1 MLGTLFKYDFREV
14 GRTMGP
20 LYAALVALS
29 GVMGALLGVKG
40 NKVYTAD
47 DALSVVLMVMMTA
60 WLLLF
65 VAISVIMLM
74 LVAHNYRD
82 TLFGSRGYL
91 TNVLPA
97 RAAEHVAD
105 KTINGLIWATFT
117 AFMSIVAFAMFII
130 TVVITVVL
138 IDPAAR
144 QSLLEGLGSISLG
157 SVFSAQS
164 GMLGVAKCAGVAAIS
179 FLVFSASA
187 VSWLFAGISLGS
199 MARKHPGLAK
209 AAAFA
214 TLALVWLL
222 VANVLATTYTLLLL
236 VQVAFTVVFSAMS
249 VYVLD
254 RHLDLE

>member
-29 GVMGALLGVKG
+29 VVMGALLGVKG
-40 NKVYTAD
+40 SKVYTAD

>member
-29 GVMGALLGVKG
+29 VVMGALLGVKG

-97 RAAEHVAD
+97 CAAEHVAD

-117 AFMSIVAFAMFII
+117 AFMSIVAFAMFFI

-138 IDPAAR
+138 INPAAR

>member
-29 GVMGALLGVKG
+29 VVMGALLGVKG

-199 MARKHPGLAK
+199 MARRHPGLAK

>member
-29 GVMGALLGVKG
+29 VVMGALLGVKG

-179 FLVFSASA
+179 FLVFSASV

-214 TLALVWLL
+214 TLALVWLP

>member
-29 GVMGALLGVKG
+29 VVMGALLGVKG

-105 KTINGLIWATFT
+105 KTINGLIWAMFT

-199 MARKHPGLAK
+199 MARRHPGLAK

-214 TLALVWLL
+214 TLALVWML

>member
-29 GVMGALLGVKG
+29 VVMGALLGVRG

-47 DALSVVLMVMMTA
+47 DVLSVVLMVMMTA

-130 TVVITVVL
+130 AVVITVVL
-138 IDPAAR
+138 IEPAAR

-179 FLVFSASA
+179 FLVFSASV

>member
-29 GVMGALLGVKG
+29 VVMGALLGVKG

-222 VANVLATTYTLLLL
+222 VANVLAATYTLLLL

>member
-29 GVMGALLGVKG
+29 VVMGALLGVKG

-47 DALSVVLMVMMTA
+47 DAISVVLMVMMTA

-130 TVVITVVL
+130 TVVITIVL

>member
-29 GVMGALLGVKG
+29 VVMGALLGVRG

-117 AFMSIVAFAMFII
+117 AFMSIVAFAMFFI

-138 IDPAAR
+138 INPAAR

>member
-29 GVMGALLGVKG
+29 VVMGALLGVKG

-144 QSLLEGLGSISLG
+144 QSLLEDLGSISLG

-199 MARKHPGLAK
+199 MTRKHPGLAK

-214 TLALVWLL
+214 TLALVWML

>member
-29 GVMGALLGVKG
+29 VVMGALLGVRG

-199 MARKHPGLAK
+199 MARRHPGLAK

>member
-29 GVMGALLGVKG
+29 VVMGALLGVKG

-199 MARKHPGLAK
+199 MTRKHPGLAK

>member
-29 GVMGALLGVKG
+29 VVMGALLGVKG

-236 VQVAFTVVFSAMS
+236 VQVAFTVVFSAM
-249 VYVLD
+249 
-254 RHLDLE
+254 

>member
-29 GVMGALLGVKG
+29 VVMGALLGVKG

-60 WLLLF
+60 LLLLF

-117 AFMSIVAFAMFII
+117 AFMSIVAFAMFFI

-138 IDPAAR
+138 INPAAR

-222 VANVLATTYTLLLL
+222 VANVLATTYALLLL

>member
-29 GVMGALLGVKG
+29 VVMGALLGVRG

-47 DALSVVLMVMMTA
+47 DVLSVVLMVMMTA

-138 IDPAAR
+138 IEPAAR

>member
-29 GVMGALLGVKG
+29 VVMGALLGVKG

-65 VAISVIMLM
+65 VAISVIMLV
-74 LVAHNYRD
+74 LVARNYRD

>member
-29 GVMGALLGVKG
+29 VVMGALLGVKG

-117 AFMSIVAFAMFII
+117 AFMSIVAFAMFFI

-138 IDPAAR
+138 INPAAR

>member
-29 GVMGALLGVKG
+29 VVMGALLGVKG

-117 AFMSIVAFAMFII
+117 AFMSIVTFAMFII

-199 MARKHPGLAK
+199 MARRHPGLAK

>member
-29 GVMGALLGVKG
+29 VVMGALLGVKG

-144 QSLLEGLGSISLG
+144 QSLLEDLGSISLG

-214 TLALVWLL
+214 TLALVWML

>member
-29 GVMGALLGVKG
+29 VVMGALLGVRG

-65 VAISVIMLM
+65 VAISVIMLV
-74 LVAHNYRD
+74 LVARNYRD

-97 RAAEHVAD
+97 RAVEHVAD

-164 GMLGVAKCAGVAAIS
+164 GMLGVAKCAGVVAIS
-179 FLVFSASA
+179 FLVFSASS

-199 MARKHPGLAK
+199 MARRHPGLAK

-214 TLALVWLL
+214 TLALVWML

>member
-29 GVMGALLGVKG
+29 VVMGALLGVKG

-199 MARKHPGLAK
+199 MTRKHPGLAK

-214 TLALVWLL
+214 TLALVWML
-222 VANVLATTYTLLLL
+222 VANVLPTTYTLLLL

>member
-29 GVMGALLGVKG
+29 VVMGALLGVKG
-40 NKVYTAD
+40 SKVYTAD

-117 AFMSIVAFAMFII
+117 AFMSIVAFAMFFI

-199 MARKHPGLAK
+199 MARRHPGLAK

-214 TLALVWLL
+214 TLALVWML

>member
-29 GVMGALLGVKG
+29 VVLGALLGAKG

-138 IDPAAR
+138 IEPAAR

-179 FLVFSASA
+179 FLVFSASV

>member
-29 GVMGALLGVKG
+29 VVMGALLGVKG

-130 TVVITVVL
+130 TVVL

-179 FLVFSASA
+179 FLVFSTSA

>member
-20 LYAALVALS
+20 LCAALVALS
-29 GVMGALLGVKG
+29 VVMGALLGVKG

-65 VAISVIMLM
+65 VAISVIMLV
-74 LVAHNYRD
+74 LVARNYRD

-144 QSLLEGLGSISLG
+144 QSLLEDLGSISLG

>member
-29 GVMGALLGVKG
+29 VVMGALLGVRG

-47 DALSVVLMVMMTA
+47 DALAVVLMVMMTA

-117 AFMSIVAFAMFII
+117 AFLSIVAFAMFII

>member
-29 GVMGALLGVKG
+29 VVMGALLGVRG

-47 DALSVVLMVMMTA
+47 DALAVVLMVMMTA

-199 MARKHPGLAK
+199 MTRKHPGLAK

>member
-29 GVMGALLGVKG
+29 VVMGALLGVRG

-47 DALSVVLMVMMTA
+47 DALAVVLMVMMTA

-65 VAISVIMLM
+65 VAISVIMLV
-74 LVAHNYRD
+74 LVARNYRD

-105 KTINGLIWATFT
+105 KTINGLIWAMFT

-214 TLALVWLL
+214 TLALVWLP

>member
-29 GVMGALLGVKG
+29 VVMGALLGVKG

-157 SVFSAQS
+157 SVFSALS

-199 MARKHPGLAK
+199 MARRHPGLAK

-214 TLALVWLL
+214 TLALVWML

>member
-29 GVMGALLGVKG
+29 VVMGALLGVRG

-179 FLVFSASA
+179 FLVFSAS
-187 VSWLFAGISLGS
+187 VVPWLFAGISLGS

-214 TLALVWLL
+214 TLALVWLP

>member
-29 GVMGALLGVKG
+29 VVMGALLGVKG
-40 NKVYTAD
+40 NKVYIAD

>member
-29 GVMGALLGVKG
+29 VVMGALLGVKG

-117 AFMSIVAFAMFII
+117 AFMSIVAFAMIII

>member
-29 GVMGALLGVKG
+29 VVMGALLGVKG

-47 DALSVVLMVMMTA
+47 DALSVVLMVMVTA

-187 VSWLFAGISLGS
+187 VSCLFAGISLGS
-199 MARKHPGLAK
+199 MTRKHPGLAK

>member
-29 GVMGALLGVKG
+29 VVMGALLGVRG

-130 TVVITVVL
+130 TVVL

-144 QSLLEGLGSISLG
+144 QSLLEDLGSISLG

-164 GMLGVAKCAGVAAIS
+164 GMLGVAKCAGVVAIS
-179 FLVFSASA
+179 FLVFSASS

-199 MARKHPGLAK
+199 MARRHPGLAK

-214 TLALVWLL
+214 TLALVWML

>member
-29 GVMGALLGVKG
+29 VVMGTLLGVKG

-74 LVAHNYRD
+74 LVAHNYRE

>member
-29 GVMGALLGVKG
+29 VVMGALLGVKG

-117 AFMSIVAFAMFII
+117 AFMSIVAFAMFFI

-138 IDPAAR
+138 INPAAR

-199 MARKHPGLAK
+199 MARRHPGLAK

>member
-29 GVMGALLGVKG
+29 VVMGALLGVKG

-199 MARKHPGLAK
+199 MARRHPGLAK

-214 TLALVWLL
+214 TLALVWML

-236 VQVAFTVVFSAMS
+236 AQVAFTVVFSAMS

>member
-29 GVMGALLGVKG
+29 VVMGALLGVKG

-144 QSLLEGLGSISLG
+144 QSLLEGHGSISLG

>member
-29 GVMGALLGVKG
+29 VVMGALLGVRG

-214 TLALVWLL
+214 TLALVWLP

>member
-20 LYAALVALS
+20 LYAALV
-29 GVMGALLGVKG
+29 VKG

-199 MARKHPGLAK
+199 MTRKHPGLAK